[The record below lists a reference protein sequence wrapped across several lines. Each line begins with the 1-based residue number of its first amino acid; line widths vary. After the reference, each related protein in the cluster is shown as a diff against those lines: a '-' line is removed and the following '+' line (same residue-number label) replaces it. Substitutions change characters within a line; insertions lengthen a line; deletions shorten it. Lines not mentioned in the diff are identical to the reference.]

1 MNTKR
6 HESRTWLSWAWGV
19 LLALASLPG
28 CGGDVVA
35 GPEVSDGGLEDDV
48 GPGPDDAIAVDEGD
62 VVDDDAV
69 DPCPGHCGNG
79 VQDCGETSVDCGA
92 GCVACG
98 PCCGGSCCPCE
109 DGRSCVGGQDC
120 LSKSCQGGICQPA
133 SCTDEIKNAQE
144 CGVDCGGS
152 CPTPCATE
160 RIILDLFDGA
170 DICPG
175 GCSRDV
181 QGGLLETGSWTPL
194 DGASRLVYDFGRAV
208 DCGRLMVE
216 VDNFDPW
223 NQFQPRDLTDPY
235 TEFISLFDGR
245 EDNPS
250 DRFNHNSDYSQID
263 VVYPPACFDAGDPSC
278 TPNYSRI
285 KPNAGLLTA
294 CDWDSGRYCA
304 DCMQLGRTHYVFEL
318 RWTPQDLSLY
328 IDDVEQTYY
337 PYPVYPNPS
346 CTFTCSPKTPEL
358 RYLYI
363 GRPMMDWQ
371 GYLVGPR
378 YHRVELEAT
387 LE

>member
-1 MNTKR
+1 VA
-6 HESRTWLSWAWGV
+6 WLA
-19 LLALASLPG
+19 ALAALAGCDCQGSTAAADGDAVVDTPWDRGADAADADGDGRDAPG
-28 CGGDVVA
+28 ADGDADADVA
-35 GPEVSDGGLEDDV
+35 
-48 GPGPDDAIAVDEGD
+48 DDA
-62 VVDDDAV
+62 AV
-69 DPCPGHCGNG
+69 DPCLGHCGNG
-79 VQDCGETSVDCGA
+79 VQDCGETGVDCGA
-92 GCVACG
+92 ECVA
-98 PCCGGSCCPCE
+98 CCGGSYCPCE
-109 DGRSCVGGQDC
+109 DGRSCVVGQDC
-120 LSKSCQGGICQPA
+120 LSRSCQGGTCQPP
-133 SCTDEIKNAQE
+133 SCTDGIKNAQE

-160 RIILDLFDGA
+160 RIILDVFDGA
-170 DICPG
+170 SICAS

-194 DGASRLVYDFGRAV
+194 DGISRLVYDFGRPV

-250 DRFNHNSDYSQID
+250 DRFNHYSDYSQID
-263 VVYPPACFDAGDPSC
+263 VVYPPACFDAGDPAC

-304 DCMQLGRTHYVFEL
+304 DCLQLGTTHYVFEL
-318 RWTPQDLSLY
+318 RWTLQGLSLY

-378 YHRVELEAT
+378 YRRVELEAT
-387 LE
+387 VE